1 MVEKIC
7 KILGNF
13 FAYCLE
19 ISGYEFSNKSKMQD
33 SEIENNEFFD
43 ENLIHKWLYGGDVN
57 GKLEEQE

>member
-19 ISGYEFSNKSKMQD
+19 ISGHEFLNKVEEKQEVQNDDFSNKD
-33 SEIENNEFFD
+33 
-43 ENLIHKWLYGGDVN
+43 LIKEWLYGGEIN
-57 GKLEEQE
+57 GEDEEQE